1 MELLRCFNCGE
12 MLLMSD
18 FDDNHRPYGIKSRK
32 GKMFSCKQCTINW
45 TVKNLK
51 AVRYDFTENQFKVY
65 TFDNEQ
71 DAINFLNNE
80 KNGKS

>member
-1 MELLRCFNCGE
+1 
-12 MLLMSD
+12 MLPMSD

-51 AVRYDFTENQFKVY
+51 AGDVISGDTGWQ
-65 TFDNEQ
+65 
-71 DAINFLNNE
+71 AIISLYNVTT
-80 KNGKS
+80 